1 MLVLAEVMHVGLDKI
16 NELRKNQHLTI
27 EDLSIKSGV
36 PLSTVK
42 KICAGITTNPNL
54 DTVIALAEALN
65 CTIDE
70 LATSDPPTI
79 TGAAAHFDLDRLTP
93 EGIERYQEF
102 MEFLADK
109 YSKK

>member
-1 MLVLAEVMHVGLDKI
+1 MALDQI
-16 NELRKNQHLTI
+16 NRIRKQKHLTI
-27 EDLSIKSGV
+27 EALSLKSNV
-36 PLSTVK
+36 PISTVK

-54 DTVIALAEALN
+54 DTVIALASALD
-65 CTIDE
+65 CTLDDLTGTE
-70 LATSDPPTI
+70 PAKI
-79 TGAAAHFDLDRLTP
+79 TAAAAHFDIDKLTP

>member
-1 MLVLAEVMHVGLDKI
+1 MALDQI
-16 NELRKNQHLTI
+16 NRIRKQKHLTI
-27 EDLSIKSGV
+27 EALSLKSNV
-36 PLSTVK
+36 PISTVK